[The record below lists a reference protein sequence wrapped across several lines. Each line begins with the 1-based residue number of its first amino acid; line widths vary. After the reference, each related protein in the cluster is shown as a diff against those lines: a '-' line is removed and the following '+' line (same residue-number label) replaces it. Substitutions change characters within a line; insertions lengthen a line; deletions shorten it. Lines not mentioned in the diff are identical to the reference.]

1 MHEPTQ
7 TSIVVELAHQL
18 SFDLDGLGVAL
29 TNEGLAQASVTKLQG
44 HAATIRRLQEQAIR
58 DIGRELL
65 AARDVTEHGGW
76 ATFLASIGMRE
87 STARNYMNVARQFG
101 DAPAAI
107 SATVADL
114 PPSIQYALASPKA
127 EQGKVG
133 EIIAEI
139 AAGAPV
145 PSVSEVRQ
153 RLEAQQPQ
161 PQQRQG
167 PLIIEDD
174 EYEEEEYEDEEAAP
188 KPMPKAPASLPKAV
202 AAPPPALKLSP
213 APASLP
219 APLSLEGGFAHQTR
233 KLRVIKL
240 ELLRA
245 AIEQLEAETNDDLP
259 DLIIDAERLHDA
271 ARTILTAPPI
281 VGAASLLALSA
292 VEA

>member
-174 EYEEEEYEDEEAAP
+174 DDAEEEDYEEVPEVS
-188 KPMPKAPASLPKAV
+188 KPAPKAV

-213 APASLP
+213 APAPLP
-219 APLSLEGGFAHQTR
+219 APLSLEAGFAHQTR
-233 KLRVIKL
+233 KLRVITL

-271 ARTILTAPPI
+271 AHTIVTSQLVA
-281 VGAASLLALSA
+281 GAASLLALSA